1 MVERLALESTRLRL
15 RNWHDEDLDPLV
27 RLCADPEVM
36 RYNPARWSRD
46 DCAALMVRSR
56 LHLLR
61 NGFGL
66 WALERK
72 NNGAFIGYCGLVWSA
87 LPLPNAVAELRWAV
101 ACEHW
106 GQGLVREAA
115 QTALKCAFGALGL
128 DEVVAC
134 VSQINEPGRQLLE
147 GLGMRPE
154 PATTFGHPD
163 VSPEHPLH
171 TQVLYRLRRDD
182 WRQ

>member
-1 MVERLALESTRLRL
+1 
-15 RNWHDEDLDPLV
+15 
-27 RLCADPEVM
+27 VM

-72 NNGAFIGYCGLVWSA
+72 DNGAFIGYCGLVWSA

-128 DEVVAC
+128 DEVVA
-134 VSQINEPGRQLLE
+134 GRWLAST
-147 GLGMRPE
+147 GGRVWFARP
-154 PATTFGHPD
+154 
-163 VSPEHPLH
+163 
-171 TQVLYRLRRDD
+171 RR
-182 WRQ
+182 RR

>member
-1 MVERLALESTRLRL
+1 MVDRIALETSRLRL
-15 RNWHDEDLDPLV
+15 RSWHDDDLEPLAQ
-27 RLCADPEVM
+27 LCADPEVM
-36 RYNPARWSRD
+36 RYDPALLSRD
-46 DCAALMVRSR
+46 ECAALMVRSR

-61 NGFGL
+61 HGFGL

-72 NNGAFIGYCGLVWSA
+72 DSGAFIGYCGLVWAPSSVPGSA
-87 LPLPNAVAELRWAV
+87 VELRWGV
-101 ACEHW
+101 ACEQW